1 MPQAFW
7 TEQATYFTEAYGFIL
22 CFCYDHLKAR
32 DYKGVTDNPHDVQGG
47 TALMQDDLGTF
58 HDACTIEQEALVH
71 WLLHQQCHKAPI
83 TSWSKLSRRT
93 KMEPVLQFQR
103 SLRAVKELRP
113 ERAKLI
119 QDAVAEEEALASQDP
134 AATDEEDDEEDHP
147 DDDNDATQHG
157 GGFRGLGPITQRV
170 DEEIYQRAG
179 GL

>member
-32 DYKGVTDNPHDVQGG
+32 AYKGVTDNPHDVQGG

-83 TSWSKLSRRT
+83 TSWSKLSRRQ

-119 QDAVAEEEALASQDP
+119 QDAVAEEDAADSQGP
-134 AATDEEDDEEDHP
+134 TATEEEEDDDEEDP
-147 DDDNDATQHG
+147 QDDDNDATQ
-157 GGFRGLGPITQRV
+157 RSV
-170 DEEIYQRAG
+170 DSDDFDP
-179 GL
+179 